1 MSWQETIGKNLIKNV
16 EVTIGDNTTKVDVID
31 GKLKIDHYY
40 KDILQKTENKNV
52 DNTTTVEYLPL
63 STYFTE
69 SKTESKT
76 DKKSKK
82 VEKVEP
88 IRICV
93 DTINQT
99 TNSNRDRDLHSS
111 PPIPKKII
119 SPWTQPWRYK
129 LDKQT
134 YSERELVKNLELIGK
149 HPEFIIEKYDTIDW
163 TNDIYD
169 KVIDIAD
176 YIYEDYINGGQ
187 DGLFFVS
194 FIYNNIGVYI
204 QNDSEISEPYIEYK
218 YVKSQINEYDLNT
231 IKKTFNFLNKEIV

>member
-99 TNSNRDRDLHSS
+99 TNSNRDRDLHSTPQEQYEKHRSIDQHKARKFLKMTS
-111 PPIPKKII
+111 P
-119 SPWTQPWRYK
+119 
-129 LDKQT
+129 DKWG
-134 YSERELVKNLELIGK
+134 SR
-149 HPEFIIEKYDTIDW
+149 
-163 TNDIYD
+163 
-169 KVIDIAD
+169 AA
-176 YIYEDYINGGQ
+176 
-187 DGLFFVS
+187 
-194 FIYNNIGVYI
+194 
-204 QNDSEISEPYIEYK
+204 
-218 YVKSQINEYDLNT
+218 
-231 IKKTFNFLNKEIV
+231 